1 MYEFISVLHSYI
13 RWALLLLLVV
23 VIVTSLMGWL
33 GKKPFKKSDNT
44 LSVSLLGIT
53 HLQLLLGLILYFF
66 LSPITKNAFA
76 DFGAAM
82 KNKDLRFYA
91 VEHIAIMIL
100 AVVFVQLGRTLSKKA
115 ANDEAKFK
123 KLFIYT
129 TIALVLVLAGIPW
142 NKL

>member
-33 GKKPFKKSDNT
+33 GKKPFKKIDNT
-44 LSVSLLGIT
+44 LSVSLLGTT

-66 LSPITKNAFA
+66 LSPITKNAFS